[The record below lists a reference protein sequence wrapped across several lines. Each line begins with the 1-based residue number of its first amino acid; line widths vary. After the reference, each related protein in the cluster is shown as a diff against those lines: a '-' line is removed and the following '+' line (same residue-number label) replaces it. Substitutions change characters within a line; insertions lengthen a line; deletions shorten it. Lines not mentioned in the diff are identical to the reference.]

1 MTTQFIIDIQK
12 IRESARKKL
21 ASGAVT
27 EHYSA
32 DVNTVVELLNDALAT
47 ELICVLRYKN
57 HHYKAIELGASVAAA
72 EFLQHANE
80 EQGHADILAERITQ
94 LGRMAKMSPD
104 FISAHSHADYVE
116 CDTIDDM
123 LKENLVAERI
133 AIETYREVIKYIGND
148 DPTTR
153 RLLEDILAMEEEHA
167 DDLLALTAEYK
178 VSLADA

>member
-1 MTTQFIIDIQK
+1 MAKEFIIDIK
-12 IRESARKKL
+12 NIRDSARQKL
-21 ASGAVT
+21 GTGAVT
-27 EHYSA
+27 AHYSA
-32 DVNTVVELLNDALAT
+32 NVDTVVALLNDSLAT

-80 EQGHADILAERITQ
+80 EQGHADLLAERITQ
-94 LGRMAKMSPD
+94 LGHAVKMSPD
-104 FISAHSHADYVE
+104 FISTHSHADYVE
-116 CDTIDDM
+116 CDSVGEM

-133 AIETYREVIKYIGND
+133 AIEIYREMIKYIGND

-153 RLLEDILAMEEEHA
+153 GLLEGILAMEEEHA
-167 DDLLALTAEYK
+167 DDLLALLAEYH

>member
-1 MTTQFIIDIQK
+1 MSKQFIIDIKK
-12 IRESARKKL
+12 IRDSARKKL

-32 DVNTVVELLNDALAT
+32 DLNTVVELLNDSLAT

-57 HHYKAIELGASVAAA
+57 HHYRATELGASVAAA
-72 EFLQHANE
+72 EFLQHASE
-80 EQGHADILAERITQ
+80 EQGHADLLAGRITQ
-94 LGRMAKMSPD
+94 LGHSVKMSPD
-104 FISAHSHADYVE
+104 FIAKHSHADYVE
-116 CDTIDDM
+116 CDTVADM

-133 AIETYREVIKYIGND
+133 AIEIYREMIKYIGND

-153 RLLEDILAMEEEHA
+153 GMLEGILAMEEEHA

-178 VSLADA
+178 VSLSDA